1 LSLTWLAKK
10 KMQGGGRVSPT
21 YGETTAKLRR
31 NYGETTAKLRRNYGE
46 TTAKLRRNYG
56 ETTAKLRRNY
66 GETTAKLRRN
76 RTAELFRA
84 PNPCKH
90 YSSLKV
96 RLMPK
101 KVRLMPK
108 KVRLMPKKVRLMPKK
123 VRLMPKKVRLM
134 PKTSG
139 NVIYLRGVL
148 CIERATS
155 MQQRGGK
162 GVGGVPGS
170 ASIFSSRAL
179 RS

>member
-21 YGETTAKLRR
+21 LH
-31 NYGETTAKLRRNYGE
+31 GETTAKLRRNYGE

-108 KVRLMPKKVRLMPKK
+108 KVRLMPK
-123 VRLMPKKVRLM
+123 
-134 PKTSG
+134 TSG

>member
-21 YGETTAKLRR
+21 LHETTAKL
-31 NYGETTAKLRRNYGE
+31 
-46 TTAKLRRNYG
+46 LRRNYG

-84 PNPCKH
+84 PNPYKP
-90 YSSLKV
+90 YSSL
-96 RLMPK
+96 
-101 KVRLMPK
+101 
-108 KVRLMPKKVRLMPKK
+108 K

>member
-21 YGETTAKLRR
+21 LH
-31 NYGETTAKLRRNYGE
+31 GETTAKLRRNYGE

-84 PNPCKH
+84 PNPCKP
-90 YSSLKV
+90 YSSL
-96 RLMPK
+96 
-101 KVRLMPK
+101 
-108 KVRLMPKKVRLMPKK
+108 K

>member
-21 YGETTAKLRR
+21 LHGETTAKLRRNYGETTAKLRR

-76 RTAELFRA
+76 YGETTAKLRRNYGETTAKLRQKLFRA
-84 PNPCKH
+84 TETTYKP
-90 YSSLKV
+90 YYGETLKV
-96 RLMPK
+96 RLMLRQK
-101 KVRLMPK
+101 G
-108 KVRLMPKKVRLMPKK
+108 
-123 VRLMPKKVRLM
+123 
-134 PKTSG
+134 TS
-139 NVIYLRGVL
+139 I

>member
-21 YGETTAKLRR
+21 LHGETTAKLRR

-108 KVRLMPKKVRLMPKK
+108 KVRLMPKKVRLECP
-123 VRLMPKKVRLM
+123 RLM
-134 PKTSG
+134 PKTSKR
-139 NVIYLRGVL
+139 NLFARSTMYRESDLNAAERG
-148 CIERATS
+148 
-155 MQQRGGK
+155 
-162 GVGGVPGS
+162 
-170 ASIFSSRAL
+170 
-179 RS
+179 

>member
-10 KMQGGGRVSPT
+10 KMQGEVEFRRNYGETTAKLRRN

-108 KVRLMPKKVRLMPKK
+108 KVRLMPKKVRLMPK
-123 VRLMPKKVRLM
+123 
-134 PKTSG
+134 TSG

-162 GVGGVPGS
+162 GVGGVRGS

>member
-10 KMQGGGRVSPT
+10 KMQGEVEFRRH
-21 YGETTAKLRR
+21 YTAKLRR

-66 GETTAKLRRN
+66 GETTA
-76 RTAELFRA
+76 ELFRA
-84 PNPCKH
+84 PNTYKP
-90 YSSLKV
+90 YSSL
-96 RLMPK
+96 
-101 KVRLMPK
+101 
-108 KVRLMPKKVRLMPKK
+108 KVRLMPKK

-139 NVIYLRGVL
+139 NVIYLRRVL

>member
-10 KMQGGGRVSPT
+10 KMQGEVEFRRH
-21 YGETTAKLRR
+21 YTAKLRR

-76 RTAELFRA
+76 YGETAKLRRNYLEPRIRA
-84 PNPCKH
+84 N
-90 YSSLKV
+90 YSSL
-96 RLMPK
+96 
-101 KVRLMPK
+101 
-108 KVRLMPKKVRLMPKK
+108 K

>member
-21 YGETTAKLRR
+21 LHGETTAKLRR

-56 ETTAKLRRNY
+56 ETTAKLRQKL
-66 GETTAKLRRN
+66 TAKRRN
-76 RTAELFRA
+76 FRA
-84 PNPCKH
+84 PNTYKP
-90 YSSLKV
+90 YSSL
-96 RLMPK
+96 
-101 KVRLMPK
+101 
-108 KVRLMPKKVRLMPKK
+108 KVRLMPKK

>member
-10 KMQGGGRVSPT
+10 KMQGEVEFRRH
-21 YGETTAKLRR
+21 YTAKLRRKLRR

-56 ETTAKLRRNY
+56 ESFESPESVQTL
-66 GETTAKLRRN
+66 L
-76 RTAELFRA
+76 LFEGTSNA
-84 PNPCKH
+84 QKGTSNAQ
-90 YSSLKV
+90 
-96 RLMPK
+96 
-101 KVRLMPK
+101 
-108 KVRLMPKKVRLMPKK
+108 
-123 VRLMPKKVRLM
+123 
-134 PKTSG
+134 TSG

>member
-21 YGETTAKLRR
+21 LRRNYGETTAKLRR

-66 GETTAKLRRN
+66 GETTA
-76 RTAELFRA
+76 ELFRA
-84 PNPCKH
+84 PNTYKP
-90 YSSLKV
+90 YSSL
-96 RLMPK
+96 
-101 KVRLMPK
+101 
-108 KVRLMPKKVRLMPKK
+108 K

>member
-1 LSLTWLAKK
+1 
-10 KMQGGGRVSPT
+10 MQGGGRVSPT
-21 YGETTAKLRR
+21 LHGETTAKLRR

-123 VRLMPKKVRLM
+123 VRLMPK
-134 PKTSG
+134 TSG

>member
-21 YGETTAKLRR
+21 LHGETTAKLRR

-76 RTAELFRA
+76 YGEIETAELFRA

-90 YSSLKV
+90 YSSL
-96 RLMPK
+96 
-101 KVRLMPK
+101 

>member
-10 KMQGGGRVSPT
+10 KMQGEVEFRRH
-21 YGETTAKLRR
+21 YTAKLRR

-46 TTAKLRRNYG
+46 TTAKLR
-56 ETTAKLRRNY
+56 
-66 GETTAKLRRN
+66 

-108 KVRLMPKKVRLMPKK
+108 KVRLMPKR
-123 VRLMPKKVRLM
+123 
-134 PKTSG
+134 

>member
-10 KMQGGGRVSPT
+10 KMQGEVEFRRHYTAKHGETTAKLRRN
-21 YGETTAKLRR
+21 YGETTAKTTAKLRR

-56 ETTAKLRRNY
+56 ETTA
-66 GETTAKLRRN
+66 
-76 RTAELFRA
+76 ELFRA

-90 YSSLKV
+90 YSSL
-96 RLMPK
+96 
-101 KVRLMPK
+101 
-108 KVRLMPKKVRLMPKK
+108 K

>member
-21 YGETTAKLRR
+21 LH
-31 NYGETTAKLRRNYGE
+31 GE

-84 PNPCKH
+84 PNPCKP
-90 YSSLKV
+90 YSSL
-96 RLMPK
+96 
-101 KVRLMPK
+101 
-108 KVRLMPKKVRLMPKK
+108 K

>member
-21 YGETTAKLRR
+21 LHGETTAKLRR

-76 RTAELFRA
+76 YGETRTAELFRA

-90 YSSLKV
+90 YSSL
-96 RLMPK
+96 
-101 KVRLMPK
+101 
-108 KVRLMPKKVRLMPKK
+108 K

>member
-21 YGETTAKLRR
+21 LHGETTAKLRRNYGETTAKLRR

-76 RTAELFRA
+76 YGETTALKRTSNL
-84 PNPCKH
+84 PQ
-90 YSSLKV
+90 
-96 RLMPK
+96 
-101 KVRLMPK
+101 
-108 KVRLMPKKVRLMPKK
+108 K